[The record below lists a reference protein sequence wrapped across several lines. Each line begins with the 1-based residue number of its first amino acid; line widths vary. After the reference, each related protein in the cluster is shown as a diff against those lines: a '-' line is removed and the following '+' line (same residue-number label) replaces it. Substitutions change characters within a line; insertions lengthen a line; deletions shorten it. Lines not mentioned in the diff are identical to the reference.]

1 MSKTF
6 NMLIQELG
14 GGDIA
19 NDLTGKLKALST
31 SVQELRS
38 PGKLVLEIS
47 MKPSDMADTG
57 VEVLTKAKLTLPEK
71 KPTKQLYYVS
81 HNGDLQRNDPRQVEM
96 EFKGP
101 TLATSNAAVETVGAV
116 ARQA

>member
-6 NMLIQELG
+6 NMLLQELG
-14 GGDIA
+14 GGDVA
-19 NDLTGKLKALST
+19 NDLTGKLKALAT
-31 SVQELRS
+31 SVQELRAG
-38 PGKLVLEIS
+38 GKLVLEIT

-71 KPTKQLYYVS
+71 KPSKQLYYVS
-81 HNGDLQRNDPRQVEM
+81 HSGDLQKNDPRQAEM

-101 TLATSNAAVETVGAV
+101 TLVASAEASIGAV
-116 ARQA
+116 AKQA

>member
-6 NMLIQELG
+6 NMLVQELG
-14 GGDIA
+14 GGDVA
-19 NDLTGKLKALST
+19 NDLTGKLKALAT
-31 SVQELRS
+31 SVQEMRAG
-38 PGKLVLEIS
+38 GKLVLEIT

-71 KPTKQLYYVS
+71 KPSKQLYYVN
-81 HNGDLQRNDPRQVEM
+81 HAGDLQKNDPRQVEM

-101 TLATSNAAVETVGAV
+101 TLVANESTIGAV
-116 ARQA
+116 AKQA

>member
-6 NMLIQELG
+6 SMLLQELG
-14 GGDIA
+14 GGDVA
-19 NDLTGKLKALST
+19 NDLTGKLKALAT
-31 SVQELRS
+31 SVQELRAA
-38 PGKLVLEIS
+38 GKLVLEIS

-71 KPTKQLYYVS
+71 KPAKQLYFVND
-81 HNGDLQRNDPRQVEM
+81 NGDLQRNDPRQVEM

-101 TLATSNAAVETVGAV
+101 TLVAGPTSHVGSV
-116 ARQA
+116 AKQA